1 ETCALQEFA
10 PVGHAEPP
18 SFNRLC
24 MSKGRVSAGVPSNAG
39 TDESSS
45 RSTLPG
51 RNVPLAGATVTE
63 GSGAQSESI
72 DSYGSTRPDMDGTP
86 LALANEIAD
95 LVADVL
101 FVPQH
106 VFGDDQPLRTGP
118 RAQDG
123 FQLGP
128 VHDHRRG

>member
-1 ETCALQEFA
+1 AHPELRDIAVGNRAHRSSLSRNTCAEGAGLRVPFVDDHGAYGERLASRTRCREGSAGGQGQGGETCALQEFA

-72 DSYGSTRPDMDGTP
+72 
-86 LALANEIAD
+86 
-95 LVADVL
+95 
-101 FVPQH
+101 
-106 VFGDDQPLRTGP
+106 
-118 RAQDG
+118 
-123 FQLGP
+123 
-128 VHDHRRG
+128 